1 MGPQDKSGEPRFILS
16 TPQPVPIPASG
27 GEEFFPAAI
36 VSWAQL
42 TETDKESLANS
53 KEIQEFE

>member
-1 MGPQDKSGEPRFILS
+1 MGPQDKSGEPCFILS
-16 TPQPVPIPASG
+16 TPQPVPIPVSE

-42 TETDKESLANS
+42 METDKESLANS